1 MKPLMNMNCS
11 NKSAEEKI
19 KIAAIKVF
27 LEKGFDGTTIR
38 DIAKEADLNCA
49 LMNYYFRSKEK
60 LFRSVFE
67 DMIQLF
73 FKGILEIFNQPISL
87 RNKLNKL
94 IDHDFEMF
102 KNNPKLANFVLNEL
116 TRNPE
121 RFLET
126 LSIKKVLNQ
135 SFFEKQVLDAIKS
148 GEIRDIS
155 AVHIM
160 LLLKSNIQ
168 FIFQSRIMTT
178 QIWGMTDEDF
188 DIFAANHKEIIK
200 EMIGN
205 YLFGPADTE

>member
-1 MKPLMNMNCS
+1 MNCS